1 MTAAAPTPAPAWAT
15 RGGMTL
21 NRLAI
26 GMFVLLAIEFLLGMA
41 LALFVS
47 LPMGAG
53 VVAVLTSSPVL
64 DLHILLAVFLIGIS
78 ARATALARGRSERTL
93 LSASGLALASSLVA
107 TAAGWSFAFDGQAP
121 VASFVMSL
129 GFLGVLL
136 GAFVLHRHPGD
147 RETRS
152 PGVA

>member
-1 MTAAAPTPAPAWAT
+1 MSSPSPDVPAAWAS

-21 NRLAI
+21 DRLAI

-47 LPMGAG
+47 LPSGSG
-53 VVAVLTSSPVL
+53 VVAILTSTPVL
-64 DLHILLAVFLIGIS
+64 DLHILFAVFLIGIS
-78 ARATALARGRSERTL
+78 ARAIVLSRGQGERTL
-93 LSASGLALASSLVA
+93 LYASVLAFVSSLVA

-121 VASFVMSL
+121 DASFVMSL

-136 GAFVLHRHPGD
+136 GAFVLARRRLRADDFPGG
-147 RETRS
+147 S
-152 PGVA
+152 A